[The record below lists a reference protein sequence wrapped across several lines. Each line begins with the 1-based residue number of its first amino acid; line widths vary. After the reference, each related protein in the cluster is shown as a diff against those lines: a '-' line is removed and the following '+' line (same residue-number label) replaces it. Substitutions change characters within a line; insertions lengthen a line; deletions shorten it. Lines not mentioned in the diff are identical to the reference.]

1 MTGRLFSVLVAIT
14 ACLTPRTLPAQF
26 TDPRTYTLSPVGIN
40 ELELDYAYAQTNAS
54 LDTPVV
60 VAGAHVEANE
70 VLVSYTYKFGVLG
83 HLAWVE
89 AIVPFASL
97 RGSISGT
104 DISGSTTGTG
114 DSSLQLA
121 VLLKGGQAL
130 SAGQFAKY
138 VPSTTLGVSLTVT
151 APTGKYNA
159 DRLLNLGSNRWS
171 LKPEFALSQPFGPE
185 QKWEF
190 DAYINACFFTDN
202 TEYRGVEI
210 LRQEPLPGIEG
221 HISYSVTPSL
231 WASLDLRYSYRG
243 ETVVDG
249 LDENNAQQNLT
260 IGAEANWSPN
270 SRNSLELVFAKA
282 VVHQNSPAY
291 TGVGLK
297 YFYSWGSGI
306 E

>member
-14 ACLTPRTLPAQF
+14 ACCSPRTLHAQF
-26 TDPRTYTLSPVGIN
+26 TDPRTYTLSPVGMN

-60 VAGAHVEANE
+60 VAGAHVELDE
-70 VLVSYTYKFGVLG
+70 GIVSYTHRFGVLG

-89 AIVPFASL
+89 ATVPFASL
-97 RGSISGT
+97 RGSIAGT
-104 DISGSTTGTG
+104 DISGSTSGAG
-114 DSSLQLA
+114 DSSLELA

-130 SAGQFAKY
+130 SAAEFAKY
-138 VPSTTLGVSLTVT
+138 QPATTLGVSLTVT
-151 APTGKYNA
+151 APTGRYDA

-171 LKPEFALSQPFGPE
+171 FKPEFALSQPFGPE
-185 QKWEF
+185 QRWEL
-190 DAYINACFFTDN
+190 DAYINAYFFTGN

-221 HISYSVTPSL
+221 HISYSLTSSL

-243 ETVVDG
+243 DTVVDG
-249 LDENNAQQNLT
+249 LDQNNAQENLT

-282 VVHQNSPAY
+282 IVHSNSPAY
-291 TGVGLK
+291 SGVELK
-297 YFYSWGSGI
+297 YVYSWGSGY
-306 E
+306 